1 MEQML
6 HWQSHDTA
14 KQEMLIYNLEK
25 EAKSSILPFLK
36 KNT

>member
-14 KQEMLIYNLEK
+14 KQEMQIYNLEK
-25 EAKSSILPFLK
+25 ETKSPNLPFLK